1 MKLKLSEDR
10 ARMEPGSSAS
20 PFISL
25 NVVLLHSYQSR
36 STEEQ
41 RTDYEVLV
49 ILTSPGHSCEIEVSH
64 LSRRHLPHSSV
75 SLGFIHCICDYYAGA
90 GWGKLGGRNQAE
102 SQATLMQLLE
112 EINCRYQEHSR
123 KRDLL
128 FKILILLT
136 RECQT
141 RQECCK
147 ITGLAS
153 FASIV

>member
-49 ILTSPGHSCEIEVSH
+49 ILTSP
-64 LSRRHLPHSSV
+64 R
-75 SLGFIHCICDYYAGA
+75 
-90 GWGKLGGRNQAE
+90 
-102 SQATLMQLLE
+102 TLM
-112 EINCRYQEHSR
+112 
-123 KRDLL
+123 
-128 FKILILLT
+128 
-136 RECQT
+136 
-141 RQECCK
+141 
-147 ITGLAS
+147 
-153 FASIV
+153 

>member
-1 MKLKLSEDR
+1 MELELREEG
-10 ARMEPGSSAS
+10 ARMEPGSLLS

-25 NVVLLHSYQSR
+25 NVVLFHSCQSR

-41 RTDYEVLV
+41 RTDDEVLG
-49 ILTSPGHSCEIEVSH
+49 ILTSPGHSCEIEVLH
-64 LSRRHLPHSSV
+64 LSARHLPHSSV
-75 SLGFIHCICDYYAGA
+75 SLGFIHSICDYYTGA
-90 GWGKLGGRNQAE
+90 GWGKLSRRNQAE

-112 EINCRYQEHSR
+112 KINCRCQEHLR

-136 RECQT
+136 RDCQT

-153 FASIV
+153 FTSIV